1 MGGYEDVQASDSWR
15 KVAEVM
21 GHDAGWGPQLGLA
34 YKRIVYPFDTL
45 SIRAKTASLS
55 PLTPLP
61 ASKAQKP
68 PGWTEATPGSPTRS
82 GRMGVSA
89 GRMGAVKKRKSNS
102 PQPAAAP
109 TLPIPTGLDLSG
121 SLAIHPTS
129 SPQPGSGPDSAG
141 LNGKMR
147 IPGFSSN
154 KEDSESELSDD
165 DSLTP
170 PPPDMPEQYQKGEV
184 CEVCRKGNFA
194 EKILLCDGCDRGKFF
209 P

>member
-1 MGGYEDVQASDSWR
+1 MGGYEDVQAANAWT

-21 GHDAGWGPQLGLA
+21 GHDAGWGPQIALA

-68 PGWTEATPGSPTRS
+68 PGWTAATPDSPSNSGRTGMAP
-82 GRMGVSA
+82 GRMGMVQRRRPDPAPSTLLNTVPLTFGPEIA
-89 GRMGAVKKRKSNS
+89 TS
-102 PQPAAAP
+102 PRSSQP
-109 TLPIPTGLDLSG
+109 
-121 SLAIHPTS
+121 
-129 SPQPGSGPDSAG
+129 PDSAA
-141 LNGKMR
+141 LSSKVR
-147 IPGFSSN
+147 IPGFSTKSRA
-154 KEDSESELSDD
+154 ESESDLSDD

-170 PPPDMPEQYQKGEV
+170 PPPDHKSEYYQKGEV

-194 EKILLCDGCDRGKFF
+194 EKILLCDGCDRGESSI
-209 P
+209 